1 MTATN
6 PPVPTSLDPD
16 SLDPDSLDPDSQ
28 DPDSLGFEHVGIKAR
43 HRSPHASIDPDRDL
57 GWMRRLLPLIKQH
70 RRPLLIGAVSGVIA
84 LVLQV
89 AVPAVV
95 RSAIDSTISGDRSDL
110 TTWIVVLL
118 CLGLGRFL
126 FGLTYRY
133 SLFQLAWNVETD
145 LRALLYDHLTTLSFS
160 YYDRTQSGQVISRA
174 NSDIRSIQLLLAYGP
189 LIMMSGLAFV
199 LAFGFMLTIHVPLT
213 LVALSTLPLVYV
225 FGQKLRTTVFP
236 LTWVSQARMAE
247 LATIVDENVN
257 GTRVVKS
264 FAAEERQV
272 NLLARAADHLKWA
285 NVEAIKTRARCNP
298 FIEALPRVGMAMVL
312 LYGGLLAVDG
322 KVSIGTLFAFNAY
335 VIMMQAPFRMF
346 GFIVLQ
352 AQRASASATRIY
364 EVLDEEPDIADSPGA
379 SDLDRPAGDIEFRD
393 VHFTYPN
400 AAPSFDEG
408 VAPRRLPVLTGLNLH
423 IAGGETV
430 AIVGRTGSGKS
441 TIARLLARFYEA
453 DSGTITIDGQ
463 SIHSVTLTSLRHYVG
478 LVFDEPFLFSSS
490 VRDNIAYG
498 LPNADLD
505 DVVRAATAAQA
516 HEFITELGNGYDT
529 VVGERGYTLSG
540 GQRQRIAIARTL
552 LENPPILVLDDA
564 TSAIDVTVE
573 SAIHDALHGLLADRT
588 TILIAHR
595 LSTIALAD
603 RVLLL
608 EGGQVVATGT
618 HADLLA
624 HEPRYVQILAEA
636 EPLEPDHSD
645 RGTS

>member
-1 MTATN
+1 MTTTDSR
-6 PPVPTSLDPD
+6 PDLGSGETSTI
-16 SLDPDSLDPDSQ
+16 
-28 DPDSLGFEHVGIKAR
+28 FEHVGVEAR
-43 HRSPHASIDPDRDL
+43 HRPPGATIDPDREL
-57 GWMRRLLPLIKQH
+57 GWLRRLLPLIRQH
-70 RRPLLIGAVSGVIA
+70 RRPLVIGAVSGLIA

-89 AVPAVV
+89 AVPATA
-95 RSAIDSTISGDRSDL
+95 RSAIDSTIAGDQDDL
-110 TTWIVVLL
+110 TQWVVILVG
-118 CLGLGRFL
+118 LGLGRFV

-133 SLFQLAWNVETD
+133 ALFQLAWNVETD
-145 LRALLYDHLTTLSFS
+145 VRALLYDHLTTLSFS

-213 LVALSTLPLVYV
+213 LVAMTTLPLVYV

-272 NLLARAADHLKWA
+272 NLLARAADHLRWA
-285 NVEAIKTRARCNP
+285 NVEAIKTRARYNP
-298 FIEALPRVGMAMVL
+298 FIEALPRLGMALVL
-312 LYGGLLAVDG
+312 LYGGLLAIDG

-346 GFIVLQ
+346 GFILLQ

-364 EVLDEEPDIADSPGA
+364 EVLDEQADIADAPDAPDMS
-379 SDLDRPAGDIEFRD
+379 RPAGAIEFRD

-400 AAPSFDEG
+400 AAVSYDEG
-408 VAPRRLPVLTGLNLH
+408 ITPQRLPVLTGLDLSV
-423 IAGGETV
+423 AAGETI

-441 TIARLLARFYEA
+441 TIARLLARFYEP

-463 SIHSVTLTSLRHYVG
+463 PIDAVSLASLRHHVG
-478 LVFDEPFLFSSS
+478 LVFDEPFLFSST

-498 LPNADLD
+498 LPNAALEQ
-505 DVVRAATAAQA
+505 VEQAATAAQA
-516 HEFITELGNGYDT
+516 HGFITELENGYDT

-540 GQRQRIAIARTL
+540 GQRQRIAMARTL
-552 LENPPILVLDDA
+552 LENPPILILDDA

-573 SAIHDALHGLLADRT
+573 AAIHDALHGLLANRT

-603 RVLLL
+603 RVVLL
-608 EGGQVVATGT
+608 EGGQVVASGT
-618 HADLLA
+618 HSELLA
-624 HEPRYVQILAEA
+624 SEPRYVQILAEA
-636 EPLEPDHSD
+636 DAPEAEQ
-645 RGTS
+645 

>member
-1 MTATN
+1 MTATEPQIRSAADN
-6 PPVPTSLDPD
+6 HS
-16 SLDPDSLDPDSQ
+16 SS
-28 DPDSLGFEHVGIKAR
+28 GYEHIGVTAR
-43 HRSPHASIDPDRDL
+43 HRAPQVTIDPDKEL
-57 GWMRRLLPLIKQH
+57 GWLRRLLPLIKQH
-70 RRPLLIGAVSGVIA
+70 RRPLTVGAISGVIA

-89 AVPAVV
+89 AVPATA
-95 RSAIDSTISGDRSDL
+95 RAAIDSTIGGNRDDL
-110 TTWIVVLL
+110 TRWILIL
-118 CLGLGRFL
+118 LGLAVGRFL
-126 FGLTYRY
+126 LGLTYRY

-174 NSDIRSIQLLLAYGP
+174 NSDIRSMQLLLAYGP

-199 LAFGFMLTIHVPLT
+199 LAFSFMLTIHVPLT

-285 NVEAIKTRARCNP
+285 NVEAIKTRAKYNP
-298 FIEALPRVGMAMVL
+298 FIEALPRLGMAMVL
-312 LYGGLLAVDG
+312 LYGGLLAIDG

-346 GFIVLQ
+346 GFILLQ
-352 AQRASASATRIY
+352 AQRASASASRIY
-364 EVLDEEPDIADSPGA
+364 EVLDEHPEITDAPDAVDMT
-379 SDLDRPAGDIEFRD
+379 RPRGRIEFRD

-400 AAPSFDEG
+400 AAPSVDASSKPE
-408 VAPRRLPVLTGLNLH
+408 RLPVLKGLDLT
-423 IAGGETV
+423 IEPGETL

-453 DSGTITIDGQ
+453 DRGTITIDDQ
-463 SIHSVTLTSLRHYVG
+463 HVADVSLPSLRHHVG
-478 LVFDEPFLFSSS
+478 LVFDEPFLFSTTI
-490 VRDNIAYG
+490 RDNIAYG
-498 LPNADLD
+498 LPNAEID
-505 DVVRAATAAQA
+505 DVVAAATAAQA
-516 HEFITELGNGYDT
+516 HDFIMELSDGYDT

-573 SAIHDALHGLLADRT
+573 AAIHDALHTLLDERT

-603 RVLLL
+603 RVVLL
-608 EGGQVVATGT
+608 EDGRLAASGT
-618 HADLLA
+618 HAQLLET
-624 HEPRYVQILAEA
+624 EPRYVQILAEA
-636 EPLEPDHSD
+636 GDEAEEA
-645 RGTS
+645 